1 MVPLSKDNTIKCQM
15 AILCRRIITA
25 KGWKQPTEDKT
36 TTLIILS
43 GSCKQTC
50 KTQYKSFCCFKTMQL
65 YIHATTTQFPN
76 DGRHIWRFC
85 TGKQRLNSQ
94 QKSHATI
101 LSRNR
106 FEKGKYIMLE
116 SGKKKKTNKETNT
129 QKQHLD
135 KLFLCSPN
143 ILCGL

>member
-1 MVPLSKDNTIKCQM
+1 MPQPHNFQM
-15 AILCRRIITA
+15 MEDTFEGSVLENSVWTA
-25 KGWKQPTEDKT
+25 
-36 TTLIILS
+36 
-43 GSCKQTC
+43 
-50 KTQYKSFCCFKTMQL
+50 
-65 YIHATTTQFPN
+65 N
-76 DGRHIWRFC
+76 
-85 TGKQRLNSQ
+85 Q

-116 SGKKKKTNKETNT
+116 SDKKKNKQTNT

>member
-1 MVPLSKDNTIKCQM
+1 MPQPHNFQM
-15 AILCRRIITA
+15 MEDTFEGSVLENSVWTA
-25 KGWKQPTEDKT
+25 
-36 TTLIILS
+36 
-43 GSCKQTC
+43 
-50 KTQYKSFCCFKTMQL
+50 
-65 YIHATTTQFPN
+65 N
-76 DGRHIWRFC
+76 
-85 TGKQRLNSQ
+85 Q

-116 SGKKKKTNKETNT
+116 SGKKNKQTNKETNT

>member
-1 MVPLSKDNTIKCQM
+1 MPQQHNFQM
-15 AILCRRIITA
+15 MEDTFEGSVLENSVWTA
-25 KGWKQPTEDKT
+25 
-36 TTLIILS
+36 
-43 GSCKQTC
+43 
-50 KTQYKSFCCFKTMQL
+50 
-65 YIHATTTQFPN
+65 N
-76 DGRHIWRFC
+76 
-85 TGKQRLNSQ
+85 Q

-116 SGKKKKTNKETNT
+116 SGKKKTNKQTNKQTNT

>member
-1 MVPLSKDNTIKCQM
+1 MPQQHNFQM
-15 AILCRRIITA
+15 MEDTFEGSVLENSVWTA
-25 KGWKQPTEDKT
+25 
-36 TTLIILS
+36 
-43 GSCKQTC
+43 
-50 KTQYKSFCCFKTMQL
+50 
-65 YIHATTTQFPN
+65 N
-76 DGRHIWRFC
+76 
-85 TGKQRLNSQ
+85 Q

-116 SGKKKKTNKETNT
+116 SGKKKTNKQTNT

-135 KLFLCSPN
+135 KLFLYSPN

>member
-1 MVPLSKDNTIKCQM
+1 MPQQHNFQM
-15 AILCRRIITA
+15 MEDTFEGSVLENSVWTA
-25 KGWKQPTEDKT
+25 
-36 TTLIILS
+36 
-43 GSCKQTC
+43 
-50 KTQYKSFCCFKTMQL
+50 
-65 YIHATTTQFPN
+65 N
-76 DGRHIWRFC
+76 
-85 TGKQRLNSQ
+85 Q

-116 SGKKKKTNKETNT
+116 SGKKKTNKQTNKHS
-129 QKQHLD
+129 KQHLD

>member
-1 MVPLSKDNTIKCQM
+1 MPQQHNFQM
-15 AILCRRIITA
+15 MEDTFEGSVLENSVWTA
-25 KGWKQPTEDKT
+25 
-36 TTLIILS
+36 
-43 GSCKQTC
+43 
-50 KTQYKSFCCFKTMQL
+50 
-65 YIHATTTQFPN
+65 N
-76 DGRHIWRFC
+76 
-85 TGKQRLNSQ
+85 Q

-116 SGKKKKTNKETNT
+116 SGKKTNKQTNKQTNT

>member
-1 MVPLSKDNTIKCQM
+1 MPQQHNFQM
-15 AILCRRIITA
+15 MEDTFEGSVLENSVWTA
-25 KGWKQPTEDKT
+25 
-36 TTLIILS
+36 
-43 GSCKQTC
+43 
-50 KTQYKSFCCFKTMQL
+50 
-65 YIHATTTQFPN
+65 N
-76 DGRHIWRFC
+76 
-85 TGKQRLNSQ
+85 Q

-116 SGKKKKTNKETNT
+116 SDKKKNKQTNT